1 MGTALARQNRLVM
14 NIEANIRVD
23 RSGASPRA
31 VLTGRVT
38 VDSSPRL
45 RSTLLALICK
55 STGCIVDLDLC
66 GVTRIDTAGL
76 ATLLEVLDTAHEQ
89 SVHLR
94 LVGLSGQVRKL
105 AEMVQLDQIAQ
116 TLGSEV
122 EFH

>member
-1 MGTALARQNRLVM
+1 M
-14 NIEANIRVD
+14 NMEANFRVD
-23 RSGASPRA
+23 RSGSSPAA
-31 VLTGRVT
+31 VLTGRLT
-38 VDSSPRL
+38 VDSSPSI
-45 RSTLLALICK
+45 RSALLGLICK
-55 STGCIVDLDLC
+55 SACVILDIDLC

-105 AEMVQLDQIAQ
+105 AELVQLDQIAQ